1 MPEGPVP
8 PFVEPTGPAV
18 DDAAVLAAYVRDDPA
33 GHSPRFHVE
42 RPTLIVGRNVA
53 AAIRVGRRTLLVRGD
68 LPDDLAPAKADVE
81 DALVAAGMT
90 RFDEQTLL
98 ATPVALQLLGLRLS
112 SWDLWGVDIDE
123 AFADLRAACVA
134 EQSGPL
140 SEGRPEDDWL
150 A

>member
-1 MPEGPVP
+1 MPEGLVP
-8 PFVEPTGPAV
+8 PFIEPTGPAV
-18 DDAAVLAAYVRDDPA
+18 DDATVLAGYARDEPA

-42 RPTLIVGRNVA
+42 RPTLIVGRTFA
-53 AAIRVGRRTLLVRGD
+53 AALRVGPRTLLVRDD
-68 LPDDLAPAKADVE
+68 LPDDLAPAKAEVE
-81 DALVAAGMT
+81 EALVAAGMT

-134 EQSGPL
+134 DPPL
-140 SEGRPEDDWL
+140 PF

>member
-1 MPEGPVP
+1 MPEGLVP
-8 PFVEPTGPAV
+8 PFIEPTGPAV
-18 DDAAVLAAYVRDDPA
+18 DDATVLAAYARDEPA

-42 RPTLIVGRNVA
+42 RPTLIVGRTFA
-53 AAIRVGRRTLLVRGD
+53 AALRVGPRTLLVRDD
-68 LPDDLAPAKADVE
+68 LPDDLAPAKAEVE
-81 DALVAAGMT
+81 EALVGAGMT

-134 EQSGPL
+134 DPPSPF
-140 SEGRPEDDWL
+140 

>member
-8 PFVEPTGPAV
+8 PFIEPTGPAL
-18 DDAAVLAAYVRDDPA
+18 DDAAVLAAFTRDEPA

-42 RPTLIVGRNVA
+42 RPTLIVGRDVA
-53 AAIRVGRRTLLVRGD
+53 AAIRVGPRTVLVRDD

-81 DALVAAGMT
+81 AALHAAGLT
-90 RFDEQTLL
+90 LFDEQTLL

-112 SWDLWGVDIDE
+112 SWDLWGADIDE

-134 EQSGPL
+134 DPPSPFG
-140 SEGRPEDDWL
+140 
-150 A
+150 